1 MTVEINK
8 KTSKK
13 DKEKLLQSAAK
24 KQKLFNAKK
33 FLGKLE
39 WKGNPLTIQQ
49 QWRNE

>member
-13 DKEKLLQSAAK
+13 EKDKLLKNAVK
-24 KQKLFNAKK
+24 KQKLFNPKK
-33 FLGKLE
+33 FSGKLE
-39 WKGNPLTIQQ
+39 WDGDPLTLQQ

>member
-13 DKEKLLQSAAK
+13 DKEKLLQNAAK

-39 WKGNPLTIQQ
+39 WKGNPLTLQQ
-49 QWRNE
+49 EWRNE

>member
-8 KTSKK
+8 KTSQ
-13 DKEKLLQSAAK
+13 KEKGKLLRNVAK

-39 WKGNPLTIQQ
+39 WKGDPLALQKE
-49 QWRNE
+49 WRNE

>member
-13 DKEKLLQSAAK
+13 DKEKLLRNAAK
-24 KQKLFNAKK
+24 KQMLFNAKK

-39 WKGNPLTIQQ
+39 WKGDPLTLQQ
-49 QWRNE
+49 GWRNE